1 MADIGIGIHRVIQD
15 ADGESATVTSGRLDV
30 NATIGVGSSTFT
42 TYAQDTSATSA
53 ATITSLIPG
62 SAVTTCKE
70 IIIQADFDNAS
81 FIMVGDGGVSGDD
94 TEGIRLHAG
103 DMLTLPVASTDNVS
117 IRAGDT
123 NQKFNI
129 SIIT

>member
-1 MADIGIGIHRVIQD
+1 MPFNTNHKIQIVD
-15 ADGESATVTSGRLDV
+15 ASGDACDDDAGRINV
-30 NATIGVGSSTFT
+30 NATIGLGSSTFT

-53 ATITSLIPG
+53 ATVSSLIG
-62 SAVTTCKE
+62 STVTTCKE

-81 FIMVGDGGVSGDD
+81 FIMVGDGDVSSDD
-94 TEGIRLHAG
+94 TEGIRLQAG
-103 DMLTLPVASTDNVS
+103 DMLALPISSTDNVS

-123 NQKFNI
+123 SQKFNF

>member
-1 MADIGIGIHRVIQD
+1 MAKIGT
-15 ADGESATVTSGRLDV
+15 SAVKIIDNDSDVVSVTNNRLDV
-30 NATIGVGSSTFT
+30 NATIGVGSSTFI
-42 TYAQDTSATSA
+42 TYAQDTSTTSA
-53 ATITSLIPG
+53 STVSTLIG
-62 SAVTTCKE
+62 GAVTTCKE

-103 DMLTLPVASTDNVS
+103 DMLTLPISSTDNIS

-123 NQKFNI
+123 SQKFNI